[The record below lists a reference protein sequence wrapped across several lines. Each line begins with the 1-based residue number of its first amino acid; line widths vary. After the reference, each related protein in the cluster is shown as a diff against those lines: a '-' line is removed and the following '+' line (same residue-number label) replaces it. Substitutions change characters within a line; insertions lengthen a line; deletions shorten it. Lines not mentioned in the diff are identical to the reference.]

1 MRQSEHVLY
10 ITLVDFLLQL
20 VFLGLI
26 IGVIYAVAAKGDQD
40 ELNKVEEIKKL
51 MGTSDLTRLTDDL
64 TRLAPLQA
72 TSREIA
78 SAISSVGGI
87 EKARKILDDHA
98 NNQLGQGHVSCLQNS
113 EIVTTLDAFED
124 HIDVRSPYTPK
135 FKELL
140 SEIKV
145 NSPISAMPLDAFKAT
160 FAPLLIHYPG
170 CRFNVK
176 LVEHSHDSR
185 PRDAVNHIFWPKIIE
200 RFR

>member
-40 ELNKVEEIKKL
+40 ELKKVEELKKL
-51 MGTSDLTRLTDDL
+51 MGTSDLTKLTDDL

-72 TSREIA
+72 TGREIA
-78 SAISSVGGI
+78 SAVSSVGGV
-87 EKARKILDDHA
+87 EKARKILEDHA
-98 NNQLGQGHVSCLQNS
+98 KNQLGQGQVSCLQNG
-113 EIVTTLDAFED
+113 EIVTTIDAFED
-124 HIDVRSPYTPK
+124 HLEIRSPITPK

-145 NSPISAMPLDAFKAT
+145 STPISSMPLDSFKST
-160 FAPLLIHYPG
+160 FAPLVTHYPG